1 MTISLLV
8 NISKHTHDANLSI
21 KTKARELRKNLTQSE
36 LLLWNRLRNKQMD
49 GFHFRKQH
57 PYGIYILDFYCYK
70 ANLAIEL
77 DGKIHL
83 RKREYDSERT
93 KYIESTGLKLIRFKN
108 EDVITRIEWV
118 MDEIRLHLTK

>member
-8 NISKHTHDANLSI
+8 NKSKHTHNANLSI
-21 KTKARELRKNLTQSE
+21 KSKARELRKNLTQSE
-36 LLLWNRLRNKQMD
+36 LLLWNRLRNKQLD

-57 PYGIYILDFYCYK
+57 PFGIYILDFYCFK

-83 RKREYDSERT
+83 RKREYDNERSE
-93 KYIESTGLKLIRFKN
+93 YIESTGLKLIRFKN
-108 EDVITRIEWV
+108 EDVLNRIEWV
-118 MDEIRLHLTK
+118 INEIRLHLMK